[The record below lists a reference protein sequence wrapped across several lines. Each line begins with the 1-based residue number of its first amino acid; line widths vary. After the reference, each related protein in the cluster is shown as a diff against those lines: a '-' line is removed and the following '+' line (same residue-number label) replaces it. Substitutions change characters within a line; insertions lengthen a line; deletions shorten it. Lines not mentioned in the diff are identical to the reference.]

1 MHVVIEVLDF
11 NAQGKLVGSS
21 CQNNTLCQ
29 STITIAHFS
38 NFIPWKLIK
47 LELHKYFFFICPLQL
62 FPRKYF
68 VFVKDSSLFLLDVL
82 EVVL

>member
-1 MHVVIEVLDF
+1 MPKVSLLEVHAKTTHYVNPL
-11 NAQGKLVGSS
+11 
-21 CQNNTLCQ
+21 
-29 STITIAHFS
+29 IAHFS

-82 EVVL
+82 EVVF